1 MTNARLDGMA
11 NIYPPDYATPLG
23 QLRALVS
30 QTERYKDPADPAADA
45 DYLMDDGL
53 LQSFLALNANK
64 LYGAA
69 SDTLLALAANEA
81 LVSKK
86 IRTEDLST
94 DGSVIANSL
103 RQIAGEFLARQR
115 FEDAEDNALEAFE
128 IVDYT
133 DYPNDYPRNWRLR

>member
-1 MTNARLDGMA
+1 MA
-11 NIYPPDYATPLG
+11 NIYPVDYATPLG

-30 QTERYKDPADPAADA
+30 QTERYKDPADPAAAA
-45 DYLMDDGL
+45 DYLMSDGQ
-53 LQSFLALNANK
+53 LQSFLALNSNK

-69 SDTLLALAANEA
+69 ADTLLSLAANEA

-103 RQIAGEFLARQR
+103 RQIAAEYRGRQKEEDL
-115 FEDAEDNALEAFE
+115 EDAALEAFE
-128 IVDYT
+128 IVDYQ
-133 DYPNDYPRNWRLR
+133 DYPTKWQLR

>member
-1 MTNARLDGMA
+1 MA
-11 NIYPPDYATPLG
+11 NIYPPAYDTPLG

-30 QTERYKDPADPAADA
+30 QTEQYVDPAEPDAEA
-45 DYLMDDGL
+45 DYLMSDGL
-53 LQSFLALNANK
+53 LQSYLVINHDK

-69 SDTLLALAANEA
+69 ADALLALAANEA

-103 RQIAGEFLARQR
+103 RQIAGEYRTRQK
-115 FEDAEDNALEAFE
+115 EDDAEDAALEAFE
-128 IVDYT
+128 LVDFT
-133 DYPNDYPRNWRLR
+133 GYPSNWPLR

>member
-1 MTNARLDGMA
+1 MA
-11 NIYPPDYATPLG
+11 NIYPPNYETPLG

-30 QTERYKDPADPAADA
+30 QTEQYSDPADPTKLP
-45 DYLMDDGL
+45 DYLMADGQ
-53 LQSFLALNANK
+53 LQSFLALNNSK

-69 SDTLLALAANEA
+69 ADVLLALAANEA

-103 RQIAGEFLARQR
+103 RQVAAEYRSRQKEEDL
-115 FEDAEDNALEAFE
+115 EDAALEAFE
-128 IVDYT
+128 VVDFT
-133 DYPNDYPRNWRLR
+133 EYPGKWAMR

>member
-1 MTNARLDGMA
+1 MA
-11 NIYPPDYATPLG
+11 NVYPPNYATPLG

-30 QTERYKDPADPAADA
+30 QTEQYKDPADPAAPA
-45 DYLMDDGL
+45 DYLMDDGQ
-53 LQSFLALNANK
+53 LQAYLALNSDK

-69 SDTLLALAANEA
+69 ADALLAIAANEA

-103 RQIAGEFLARQR
+103 RQIAQEFRKRQTD
-115 FEDAEDNALEAFE
+115 EDAEDAALEAFE
-128 IVDYT
+128 IVGFT
-133 DYPNDYPRNWRLR
+133 HYPSQWPIR